1 MPSPRIVHVSRRL
14 IGFVLVLTLKVDWVT
29 YRLLLLEN
37 KGPEGLAKKIQNMD
51 SMDQWYTMKK
61 LQVQSFFVLTHIG
74 YRFCYWFR

>member
-37 KGPEGLAKKIQNMD
+37 KDPEGLGKKTSKYGLNGSVVYDEKIAGPVIFCT
-51 SMDQWYTMKK
+51 YP
-61 LQVQSFFVLTHIG
+61 
-74 YRFCYWFR
+74 YRL